1 MIHCVVAAGCK
12 FRVAEPYFLVLISQ
26 PTGDLR
32 QRFPLSFFVR
42 VIFAHAVYPAYLSV
56 SPYHMDV
63 RKKIVSHFENWKLF
77 AKVDATGA
85 LLKRNNKCF
94 VKKLLSL

>member
-12 FRVAEPYFLVLISQ
+12 FRVAKPFGTDFTAEWRPAATISALVFYS
-26 PTGDLR
+26 R
-32 QRFPLSFFVR
+32 H
-42 VIFAHAVYPAYLSV
+42 FAHAVYPPAYLSV
-56 SPYHMDV
+56 CANHTDV
-63 RKKIVSHFENWKLF
+63 RKNIVSHFENWKLF